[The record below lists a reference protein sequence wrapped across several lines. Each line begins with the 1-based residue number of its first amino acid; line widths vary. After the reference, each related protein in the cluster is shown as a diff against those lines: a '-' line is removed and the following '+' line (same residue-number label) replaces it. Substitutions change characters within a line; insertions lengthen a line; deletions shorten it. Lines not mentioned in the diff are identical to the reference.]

1 MKQNIIVLTIILFP
15 LLISSHVF
23 AAVNAVKAT
32 NLDPKSLQ
40 LLIAAQDGDL
50 EVVKRL
56 IGEKANIETK
66 DDYGRTALHV
76 AAENEQA
83 EVATF
88 LIEAGADLEA
98 RTDNA
103 LRVYWQS
110 TPLMIAAQWGSTP
123 LLLAVAQRNQTMVE
137 FLINGGANVAKSD
150 TNGLTPLHVIAQTD
164 FVSLAELLITR
175 GADINAK
182 DKYSKFTP
190 LDYAQDGELEM
201 IQLLE
206 QHGGICS
213 SC

>member
-88 LIEAGADLEA
+88 LVEAGADLEA

-123 LLLAVAQRNQTMVE
+123 LLLAVAQRNQTMVSSSSM
-137 FLINGGANVAKSD
+137 GA
-150 TNGLTPLHVIAQTD
+150 LT
-164 FVSLAELLITR
+164 
-175 GADINAK
+175 
-182 DKYSKFTP
+182 
-190 LDYAQDGELEM
+190 
-201 IQLLE
+201 
-206 QHGGICS
+206 
-213 SC
+213 